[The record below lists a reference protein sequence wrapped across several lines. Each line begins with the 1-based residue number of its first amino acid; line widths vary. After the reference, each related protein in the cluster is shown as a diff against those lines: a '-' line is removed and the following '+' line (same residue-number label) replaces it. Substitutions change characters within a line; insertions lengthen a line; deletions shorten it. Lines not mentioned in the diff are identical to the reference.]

1 MSTLTAFKPPASCL
15 ATTYTLQPAGSD
27 IMRQYPGIVLSRSAN
42 TACFPPGYLSTSYF
56 SITALGYEQLSSGSS
71 SGSSTSCIYTTRGSD
86 FALSPARC
94 PSGYITVATAT
105 ATPGQTYEY
114 GHTTRTATVT
124 SATCCPS
131 SVALLICGARIADH
145 DIVNSRGT
153 A

>member
-15 ATTYTLQPAGSD
+15 ATTYTLEPAGSD

-56 SITALGYEQLSSGSS
+56 SITPLGYQTLPGD
-71 SGSSTSCIYTTRGSD
+71 SSTSCIYTTRGSD

-131 SVALLICGARIADH
+131 SVALLICGARVTDH

-153 A
+153 V

>member
-1 MSTLTAFKPPASCL
+1 MSTLTAFKPPTSCL
-15 ATTYTLQPAGSD
+15 ATTYTLEPAGSD

-56 SITALGYEQLSSGSS
+56 SITPLGYESLPSDSS
-71 SGSSTSCIYTTRGSD
+71 
-86 FALSPARC
+86 
-94 PSGYITVATAT
+94 PSGYVTVATAT

-131 SVALLICGARIADH
+131 SVALFICGARVTDY

-153 A
+153 V